1 MPVVETLKSP
11 YRSRERILA
20 FGHEGCGKS
29 SAVLSIARKCP
40 DSTFYVIDND
50 NAYDRLLET
59 DFTDVWGND
68 NIQFAGEHFGKAPMN
83 DWFNNVA
90 AIEYVVN
97 NMTRDDWLVI
107 DMTSKL
113 WALVQE
119 AFTERIFGKEIDD
132 YFLHVRQ
139 LKASSGDNKKALG
152 AYDGW
157 KDWPVINAMYN
168 KGVAEPLLN
177 CPGHLYVV
185 AESTK
190 LSDDDDKG
198 MRDLYGPFG
207 VKPAGQKRTGH
218 IMQTVLFF
226 TKESRTQTFKLSTI
240 KDRGRPV
247 WTDEPW
253 SDFAVDYLVNTAGWE
268 VKRSFVKTEATDG

>member
-1 MPVVETLKSP
+1 MPIVETLISP

-29 SAVLSIARKCP
+29 SGILSIARRCP
-40 DSTFYVIDND
+40 TSNFYVIDND

-59 DFTDVWGND
+59 DFTDVWQND
-68 NIQFAGEHFGKAPMN
+68 NIQFAGEHFGKGPMN
-83 DWFNNVA
+83 VWENNVE
-90 AIEYVVN
+90 AIKYAID

-107 DMTSKL
+107 DMSSKL

-119 AFTERIFGKEIDD
+119 AFTEQIFGKDIDD
-132 YFLHVRQ
+132 YFMHIRK

-157 KDWPVINAMYN
+157 KDWPVINAMYSKN
-168 KGVAEPLLN
+168 VAEKLLN

-190 LSDDDDKG
+190 LSDEDDKG

-226 TKESRTQTFKLSTI
+226 TKESRTQTFKMSTI
-240 KDRGRPV
+240 KDRGRV
-247 WTDEPW
+247 MWTDEAW
-253 SDFAVDYLVNTAGWE
+253 SDFAIDYLVNTAGWE
-268 VKRSFVKTEATDG
+268 LKKEFVRTEA